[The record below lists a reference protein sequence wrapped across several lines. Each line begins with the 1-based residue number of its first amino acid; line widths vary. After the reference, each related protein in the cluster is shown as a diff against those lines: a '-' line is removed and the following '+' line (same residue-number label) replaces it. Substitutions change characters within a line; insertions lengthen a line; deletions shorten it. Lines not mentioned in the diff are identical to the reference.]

1 MSLAAIP
8 AQCRDRLDH
17 HARSLSTYSGDARTT
32 PPRMPSAAPH
42 YLQDVLTGA
51 LRRHPPATAPV
62 LSTCSYAAAHT
73 AGRLS
78 KSPRSPM
85 GRVLANK
92 RQVLQ
97 RRTQNQV
104 SRRWGR
110 NQRYYPP
117 SLKYATF
124 LLPSLGSRTARTA
137 CTRINTANEKIN
149 TPCINYAAHTLKLNN
164 YLSQICIIV
173 FFLIVF
179 SFYCSSATP
188 SPG

>member
-1 MSLAAIP
+1 MSLAPFLRNAGTDWITI
-8 AQCRDRLDH
+8 
-17 HARSLSTYSGDARTT
+17 RSLPTYHGHARTT
-32 PPRMPSAAPH
+32 PPRLPSAAPH

-51 LRRHPPATAPV
+51 LRRRPPATAPV

-78 KSPRSPM
+78 KSPRSPV

-92 RQVLQ
+92 RKILQ
-97 RRTQNQV
+97 SRTQNQV

-124 LLPSLGSRTARTA
+124 LLPSLGSRTA
-137 CTRINTANEKIN
+137 CTRINTANEKVN
-149 TPCINYAAHTLKLNN
+149 TSCINYTAHPLKLNN
-164 YLSQICIIV
+164 
-173 FFLIVF
+173 
-179 SFYCSSATP
+179 
-188 SPG
+188 